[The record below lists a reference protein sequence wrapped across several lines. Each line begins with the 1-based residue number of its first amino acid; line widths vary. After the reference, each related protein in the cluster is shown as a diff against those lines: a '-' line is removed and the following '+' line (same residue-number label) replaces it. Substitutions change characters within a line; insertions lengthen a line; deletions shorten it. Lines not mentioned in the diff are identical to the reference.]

1 MYSFNINI
9 MITLLPLAV
18 SLCIP
23 FVRPSLALSNCNET
37 TIHTLDVRDSSSGCD
52 SRTLWNII
60 WSCAATLF
68 ACTWTA
74 IHPNI
79 PGVDEGKL
87 AVTSRRL
94 LIMIMVLVVPEL
106 IIAWAARQFFS
117 ACDTASEFNRAFRAQ
132 QSSATPL
139 TETPRLDDK
148 NSPSLS
154 ASKATVHE
162 FTGPFMLS

>member
-1 MYSFNINI
+1 

-37 TIHTLDVRDSSSGCD
+37 TIHTLDVRDSSSSCD

-87 AVTSRRL
+87 AIISRRL
-94 LIMIMVLVVPEL
+94 LIMVMVLVVPEL
-106 IIAWAARQFFS
+106 IIAWAARQYFS
-117 ACDTASEFNRAFRAQ
+117 AFEFNRDITEDAQ
-132 QSSATPL
+132 QREKWTTTLSAEIPL
-139 TETPRLDDK
+139 LDDRK
-148 NSPSLS
+148 NLSLS
-154 ASKATVHE
+154 APKV
-162 FTGPFMLS
+162 TGRFKLS